1 MIKYVVLSIIEL
13 LIVTPIILL
22 SLNKTKDQWKK
33 ILLFAGFFIF
43 NAQLLVLPIQYE
55 KFKFIN
61 GQWNWSGKLLAIIG
75 SIVFYY
81 LFRSKFRENDFLTLV
96 QKQGSVKPTVV
107 VTLLVLIVGLLSAYF
122 LFGQSGLSMETLG
135 FQLTMPGIDEEIA
148 FRGIMMGLLISALKP
163 TIMFGKINLGNPS
176 VWITAIL
183 FGLIHALDFDD
194 RWMLTMNWIY
204 FSYTFLLGCIWGW
217 MVIKSRSILMPIV
230 SHNSTNFFG
239 SLITMVK

>member
-1 MIKYVVLSIIEL
+1 MIKYVALAVIEL
-13 LIVTPIILL
+13 LIIAPIIFLSIKNSKKHWQLVLFFAVFFLL
-22 SLNKTKDQWKK
+22 NQV
-33 ILLFAGFFIF
+33 
-43 NAQLLVLPIQYE
+43 LLVLPKQYE
-55 KFKFIN
+55 VLRLVDGN
-61 GQWNWSGKLLAIIG
+61 WNWSGKLLAIIG

-163 TIMFGKINLGNPS
+163 NITFGKINLGNPS

-183 FGLIHALDFDD
+183 FGLIHALNFGDSW
-194 RWMLTMNWIY
+194 RLTMDWIY

-217 MVIKSRSILMPIV
+217 MVIKSRSILMPLI

-239 SLITMVK
+239 SLITIVK